1 MGDEQAASNIP
12 MLSGGLTSQGS
23 ASCYGR
29 RTSRLDDLAG
39 NKTASDGLTEWQAH
53 LSPGRS
59 PKHAPAR
66 VRALKAPG

>member
-39 NKTASDGLTEWQAH
+39 NKTASDEAH

-66 VRALKAPG
+66 VRAL